1 MPHVLCIPP
10 WLDQIPEQIGPVPD
24 TRACLADIHEEIQ
37 PGDHPLGVVE
47 EKWRKV
53 LVQAFNLA
61 RAAAL
66 IYASLEQC
74 VDPEEIRKSER
85 RANLLEVK
93 GNTLKE
99 NFYCWLFLRFPE
111 LLEKP
116 SFNLRGE
123 WQVVWSD
130 QLPKGNVLALDL
142 SDESLGSLDK
152 PPSKALMH

>member
-1 MPHVLCIPP
+1 MPHVLRIPL
-10 WLDQIPEQIGPVPD
+10 WLEQVPDQIGSVSD
-24 TRACLADIHEEIQ
+24 TRACLAGVHEEIQ

-66 IYASLEQC
+66 IHTSLEQC

-85 RANLLEVK
+85 RANLLEVE

-99 NFYCWLFLRFPE
+99 NFYCWLFLQFPE

-142 SDESLGSLDK
+142 SDDSLEPLDK
-152 PPSKALMH
+152 PSSKALMH